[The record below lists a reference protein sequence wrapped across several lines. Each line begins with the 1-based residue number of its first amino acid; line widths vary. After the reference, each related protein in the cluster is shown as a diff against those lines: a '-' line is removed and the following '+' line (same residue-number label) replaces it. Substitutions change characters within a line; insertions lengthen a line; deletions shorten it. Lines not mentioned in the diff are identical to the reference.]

1 MRRRTA
7 HGSARPKGK
16 HQEPPQGV
24 GVRQAASRKAEDAPH
39 LRGPGKAVRELLLQ
53 GQPHQGPDRGVP
65 AGTPRDATRQRGLPD
80 QPGDVARPGAPIG
93 APSPLHHERQ
103 AREHPVHAGS
113 AGRRSRGGRVEHEV
127 AAVRRTHRIRQRPAR
142 ARLARIQR
150 ARAQGESAGQTGARR
165 HRHQRRRTTDRRVL
179 LAIIYSRKDIMA
191 VLEFQRASIEVR
203 ERRDNYAKFAIEP
216 LERGFGITLG
226 NSLRRILLSSL
237 PGAAVTY
244 VKIDGVLHEFSTI
257 PGVVED
263 TTNIILNLKGLPL
276 KLNSDEPK
284 VLRIEAVGER
294 EVTASDI
301 VPDADVELLDP
312 NYHIATLSDKKARLF
327 MEIGVEKWR
336 GYVTADKQRNV
347 EHVIGLIPVDSIFT
361 PIRKVSYQIEDT
373 RVGQVT
379 DYDRLLIEIETN
391 GSLTPD
397 EALST
402 AAGILQEQ
410 LGLFVTFSGRAE
422 VEAPVEEA
430 KPFAGWDIPVDEL
443 DLSVRS
449 YNCLKRAGIT
459 KISEL
464 LQKTEEEIMNMRN
477 LGKKS
482 VDEIKEKLVE
492 RNLSLKAQ

>member
-1 MRRRTA
+1 
-7 HGSARPKGK
+7 
-16 HQEPPQGV
+16 
-24 GVRQAASRKAEDAPH
+24 
-39 LRGPGKAVRELLLQ
+39 
-53 GQPHQGPDRGVP
+53 
-65 AGTPRDATRQRGLPD
+65 
-80 QPGDVARPGAPIG
+80 
-93 APSPLHHERQ
+93 
-103 AREHPVHAGS
+103 
-113 AGRRSRGGRVEHEV
+113 
-127 AAVRRTHRIRQRPAR
+127 
-142 ARLARIQR
+142 
-150 ARAQGESAGQTGARR
+150 
-165 HRHQRRRTTDRRVL
+165 
-179 LAIIYSRKDIMA
+179 MA
-191 VLEFQRASIEVR
+191 VLEFQRATIEVR
-203 ERRDNYAKFAIEP
+203 ERRDNYAQFAIEP

-284 VLRIEAVGER
+284 VLRIEATGER

-301 VPDADVELLDP
+301 VPDADIELLEPD
-312 NYHIATLSDKKARLF
+312 YHIATLSDKKARLF

-361 PIRKVSYQIEDT
+361 PIRKVAYQIEDT

-422 VEAPVEEA
+422 VEAPVEES